1 MEDSTVN
8 DYAAGLTEDESIS
21 RPMRLGI
28 LDDLHSQDLI
38 GGENTIKVNQTSL
51 MNHPS
56 IFLSEHPS
64 NATS

>member
-1 MEDSTVN
+1 MENSTIN

-28 LDDLHSQDLI
+28 LDDLHSQNLI
-38 GGENTIKVNQTSL
+38 GGENTIKVSQTSL

-56 IFLSEHPS
+56 IFLSEHPN

>member
-28 LDDLHSQDLI
+28 LDDLLHSQDLI
-38 GGENTIKVNQTSL
+38 GGENTIKVNLSNESSFHFSIQTS
-51 MNHPS
+51 H
-56 IFLSEHPS
+56 
-64 NATS
+64 